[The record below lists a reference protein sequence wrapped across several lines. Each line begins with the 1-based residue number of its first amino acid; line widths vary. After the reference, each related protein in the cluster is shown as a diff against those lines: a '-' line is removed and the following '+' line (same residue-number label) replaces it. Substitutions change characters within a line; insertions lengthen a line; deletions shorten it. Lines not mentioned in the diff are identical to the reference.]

1 VPFESEADR
10 RVALAAWLVS
20 PENPYFSRAITNRV
34 WANFLGAGLVESVD
48 DLRLTNPPSNAE
60 LLSAAAKYLVDH
72 KYDVK
77 ALMRAILLSATYAR
91 SSQPLKENVDDQR
104 FYSRYFPRRLMAE
117 VLLDALSQV
126 SGSSSNF
133 GDYASGWRAL
143 QLPDV
148 NVNSY
153 FLKTF
158 GRPLRAITCE
168 CERTAQPSM
177 VQVLHISNGD
187 TINQKLEA
195 KGNRLEQMLAAN
207 RTSAE
212 IIEDAYLASLSRFPS
227 DAERTRLLAALEGS
241 AEANKR
247 QLIEDLYWS
256 ILSSKEFL
264 FNH

>member
-1 VPFESEADR
+1 
-10 RVALAAWLVS
+10 
-20 PENPYFSRAITNRV
+20 
-34 WANFLGAGLVESVD
+34 
-48 DLRLTNPPSNAE
+48 
-60 LLSAAAKYLVDH
+60 
-72 KYDVK
+72 VK
-77 ALMRAILLSATYAR
+77 ALMRAILQSATYAR
-91 SSQPLKENVDDQR
+91 SSQPLAENVDDQR
-104 FYSRYFPRRLMAE
+104 FYSRYYPRRMMAE

-126 SGSSSNF
+126 SGSPSNF
-133 GDYASGWRAL
+133 GDYAPGWRAL

-158 GRPLRAITCE
+158 GRPLRNITCE

-187 TINQKLEA
+187 TVNQKLEA

-207 RTSAE
+207 ATNE
-212 IIEDAYLASLSRFPS
+212 QIIEEAYLSALSRLPT
-227 DAERTRLLAALEGS
+227 DADRTKLLATLGEAQ
-241 AEANKR
+241 EANKR
-247 QLIEDLYWS
+247 LLVEDLYWS